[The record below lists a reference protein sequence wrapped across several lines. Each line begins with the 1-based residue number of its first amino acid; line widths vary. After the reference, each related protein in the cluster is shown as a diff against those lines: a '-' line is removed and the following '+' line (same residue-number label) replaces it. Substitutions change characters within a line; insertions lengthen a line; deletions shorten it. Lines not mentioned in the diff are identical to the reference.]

1 MREKIRNILD
11 DPRTRWFAPVNYLI
25 SAVTLVSVA
34 AVIVETVPALDALRE
49 IVLFIEYV
57 SVGFFTLEYL
67 ARLLSAERPLRYAV
81 SFFGIV
87 DLLSIL
93 PLYLFPASVGVFH
106 AKDHIVRMV
115 RFLRILRL
123 IKIVRHRAIRLHGKM
138 RGTRAEGGHLH
149 THLITI
155 EVYALSLFTS
165 ILLLASALYAF
176 EGSAPG
182 FTSIPRCILWIG
194 ETIFGG
200 SISVFFPMSTG
211 GRIVAI
217 LTRFTGLVLFGLL
230 VTVVARLVN
239 RWLFGVEEVV
249 GK

>member
-1 MREKIRNILD
+1 MREKIRDILD
-11 DPRTRWFAPVNYLI
+11 NPRARWFAAAHYAI
-25 SAVTLVSVA
+25 SVITLVSVA

-49 IVLFIEYV
+49 TVLFIEYV
-57 SVGFFTLEYL
+57 SVCFFTLEYL
-67 ARLLSAERPLRYAV
+67 ARLFSAERPLRYAV
-81 SFFGIV
+81 SFFGII
-87 DLLSIL
+87 DLVSIL
-93 PLYLFPASVGVFH
+93 PIYLFPASVGAFH
-106 AKDHIVRMV
+106 AKDHIVRMA

-123 IKIVRHRAIRLHGKM
+123 IKIVRHRAMRLHGKM
-138 RGTRAEGGHLH
+138 RGAREQSGHLH
-149 THLITI
+149 THRITI

-176 EGSAPG
+176 EGNAPG

-230 VTVVARLVN
+230 VTVVAKIVN
-239 RWLFGVEEVV
+239 RWLFGVEDVV

>member
-1 MREKIRNILD
+1 MREKIRGILD
-11 DPRTRWFAPVNYLI
+11 DPHARWFAPVHYTI

-34 AVIVETVPALDALRE
+34 VVILETVPALDALQRT
-49 IVLFIEYV
+49 VLVIEYV
-57 SVGFFTLEYL
+57 AVGFFTLEYL
-67 ARLLSAERPLRYAV
+67 ARLFSAERPLRYAV

-87 DLLSIL
+87 DLVSIL
-93 PLYLFPASVGVFH
+93 PLYLFPAGVGAFH
-106 AKDHIVRMV
+106 AKEHIVRMA
-115 RFLRILRL
+115 RFLRMLRL
-123 IKIVRHRAIRLHGKM
+123 LKIVRHRAMRLHGKM
-138 RGTRAEGGHLH
+138 RGASAKGGHPH

-155 EVYALSLFTS
+155 EVYVLAVLTS

-176 EGSAPG
+176 EGNTPG

-200 SISVFFPMSTG
+200 SISIFFPMSTG